1 MSDTKITI
9 QETTNN
15 TIIKYNSNT
24 ILIHGGSYEF
34 NNIDEAKNSP
44 LAQELFYLP
53 FVKKVFITA
62 NFIAIQRFDILEWTD
77 VQEEVKE
84 QIEAFLNE
92 GNAVVNEQKTSKK
105 EAIEVYAEVTPNPA
119 AMKFAT
125 NKALTQTDVEF
136 KNIDEAS
143 ASSPLA
149 QEIFNFPFVKEVF
162 ISDNYISVTKYDMVE
177 WDDVHGEVRSFI
189 KEYLAAGKTVIKEND
204 EVYFLVSEGDIDKV
218 VQEMRLQDTSSSR
231 IMIVGGG
238 KIGFSLAQAL
248 EEDYKIK
255 ILEPNHDRCEY
266 LSKELNRTI
275 VLNGE
280 GSDEELLKNENIENI
295 DVFCAL
301 TNDDET
307 NIMSAF
313 LAKKL
318 GAKKTIITL
327 NNYTYINILPKNFV
341 DIALSPQRLTVSM
354 VLQHIAEGDVG
365 QEVILKMGSGAEVIE
380 GIVHKNKFTDPLF
393 GKRVSE
399 MPLPENSVV
408 AAVIRQ
414 GTTHLS
420 SKDLLLCEEDRLII
434 FIADKSAKKSIESL
448 FVES

>member
-34 NNIDEAKNSP
+34 NNIDEATNSP

-84 QIEAFLNE
+84 QIEAYLNE

-119 AMKFAT
+119 AMKFGT

-149 QEIFNFPFVKEVF
+149 QAIFNFPFVKEVF

-189 KEYLAAGKTVIKEND
+189 KEYLAAGKTIIKELPKEETGTVDNKI
-204 EVYFLVSEGDIDKV
+204 EAPKV
-218 VQEMRLQDTSSSR
+218 VLEGISAQIVDILDEYIKPAVAADGGNIVFRSYNEENKVVSVILQGACSGCPSSTATL
-231 IMIVGGG
+231 
-238 KIGFSLAQAL
+238 K
-248 EEDYKIK
+248 
-255 ILEPNHDRCEY
+255 
-266 LSKELNRTI
+266 
-275 VLNGE
+275 NGIE
-280 GSDEELLKNENIENI
+280 NLLKEMLPNQINE
-295 DVFCAL
+295 
-301 TNDDET
+301 
-307 NIMSAF
+307 
-313 LAKKL
+313 
-318 GAKKTIITL
+318 
-327 NNYTYINILPKNFV
+327 
-341 DIALSPQRLTVSM
+341 
-354 VLQHIAEGDVG
+354 
-365 QEVILKMGSGAEVIE
+365 
-380 GIVHKNKFTDPLF
+380 
-393 GKRVSE
+393 
-399 MPLPENSVV
+399 VV
-408 AAVIRQ
+408 AIN
-414 GTTHLS
+414 G
-420 SKDLLLCEEDRLII
+420 
-434 FIADKSAKKSIESL
+434 
-448 FVES
+448 